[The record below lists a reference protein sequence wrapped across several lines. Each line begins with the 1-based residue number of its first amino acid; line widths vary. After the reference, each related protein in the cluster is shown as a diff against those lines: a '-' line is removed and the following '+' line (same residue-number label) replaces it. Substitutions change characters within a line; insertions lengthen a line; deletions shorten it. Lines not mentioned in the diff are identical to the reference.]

1 MRVLNVWDSRSV
13 RGCLGLALACLLAV
27 SPSLLLAQA
36 PDTAVALVPGETV
49 LITPQG
55 RYDAGLVHR
64 SLLGGNHRSLWETPI
79 EVEVLD
85 LSTFAG
91 GLTPVR
97 RGGGLQTRS
106 LRFQSAEGPLYS
118 FRALDKD
125 ASRTLDPALRQSIA
139 ARVLQD
145 QISALLPVSAL
156 VVSPLLEAAGVLHAD
171 PVLRVMPDDPA
182 LGEFREEFGG
192 LLGLV
197 EVRPDEGE
205 DGEPS
210 FAGAARVTGSERF
223 LELLEDDPEH
233 QVDPEAFL
241 RARLLDFFVGDW
253 DRHPDQWRWAE
264 FEEGSGS
271 RWEPIPRDRDWA
283 LARMEGLLV
292 WVAGFLVP
300 HYHGFR
306 HDYHSVFAQSWSG
319 RALDR
324 QLLSGMTRESFAAV
338 AEDLKGRLS
347 DDQISSAVGRLPDS
361 YRTQIGA
368 ELESALMNRR
378 DGLDRIAMAFYDHL
392 AGWVDIWATDEDE
405 VAEVQRSAD
414 GTVLVTVREEDAS
427 DPYYSRTFLPNETNE
442 IRLFLRGGEDK
453 VEVAGDGP
461 ADIEI
466 RLMGG
471 GGDDEYADLTS
482 AGGVGFYDHR
492 GDNTFVAGAGT
503 HIDETDY
510 DDPDDPSSAT
520 HQARARDWGSRT
532 LPVPYMLFD
541 SDLGV
546 VLGMGFSHT
555 RYGFRHFPHRTFIRG
570 SVGLST
576 GSGRP
581 RAELDLNTPLAGPNV
596 RLHLNGLWSGAEVNR
611 FFGFGNGTINDGPSA
626 FFEAER
632 EEIRVDA
639 TLQLRLG
646 ERATVEVGP
655 RARLFERIGETGR
668 LIDDVQPY
676 GNDQEFFNEFG
687 LIAAFNLDT
696 RPRIR
701 HARGGETLWVE
712 GRWYPELGDVESA
725 FAGVKAVAAAYR
737 SLDVAMEPTLAVRVG
752 GERLSGRFPY
762 QEAAYIG
769 GGTDLRGF
777 RNQRFAGRGA
787 AFANVELRLF
797 LGEFFFQVPSDFGV
811 FGLWDTGRVFDDA
824 DTDTSLHNAF
834 GGGVWFAFL
843 DRANTL
849 SVGFAS
855 SAEDQGLYV
864 KAGFLF

>member
-1 MRVLNVWDSRSV
+1 MRVLNVWDSR
-13 RGCLGLALACLLAV
+13 RLARWFVPALLCLLAV
-27 SPSLLLAQA
+27 GAPSLQAQT
-36 PDTAVALVPGETV
+36 PDSTVALVPGETV

-55 RYDAGLVHR
+55 RYDAGLLHR

-210 FAGAARVTGSERF
+210 FAGAARVTGSDRF
-223 LELLEDDPEH
+223 LELLEEDPEH
-233 QVDPEAFL
+233 QVDAEAFL

-264 FEEGSGS
+264 FEQGNES

-338 AEDLKGRLS
+338 AENLKERLS
-347 DDQISSAVGRLPDS
+347 DEEISAAVGRLPAS
-361 YRTQIGA
+361 YHTQIGA
-368 ELESALMNRR
+368 ELEAALLNRR

-392 AGWVDIWATDEDE
+392 AGWVDIWATDKDE
-405 VAEVQRSAD
+405 IAEVRRSPD
-414 GTVLVTVREEDAS
+414 GSVVVSVREDDAS
-427 DPYYSRTFLPNETNE
+427 AAYYSRTFLPSETNE
-442 IRLFLRGGEDK
+442 IRLFLRGGEDQ
-453 VEVAGDGP
+453 VEVVGEGP
-461 ADIEI
+461 AAIEI

-471 GGDDEYADLTS
+471 GGDDQYADRTT

-492 GDNTFVAGAGT
+492 GDNSFETAPGT
-503 HIDETDY
+503 HVDEADY
-510 DDPDDPSSAT
+510 DDPDDPASAT
-520 HQARARDWGSRT
+520 HQARARDWGSQT
-532 LPVPYMLFD
+532 LPVPYALFD

-546 VLGMGFSHT
+546 VLGMGFTHT

-576 GSGRP
+576 ASGRP
-581 RAELDLNTPLAGPNV
+581 RAELDVNTPLAGPNV
-596 RLHLNGLWSGAEVNR
+596 RLHLNALWSGAEVNR
-611 FFGFGNGTINDGPSA
+611 FFGYGNGTQNDRASA

-639 TLQLRLG
+639 TVQLRLG
-646 ERATVEVGP
+646 TKATVEVGP
-655 RARLFERIGETGR
+655 RARLFERIGESGR

-676 GNDQEFFNEFG
+676 GNAQESFNEFG

-696 RPRIR
+696 RLHLR
-701 HARGGETLWVE
+701 HARDGETLMVE

-725 FAGVKAVAAAYR
+725 FAGVRAVAAAYR
-737 SLDVAMEPTLAVRVG
+737 SLDGALQPTLAVRVG

-777 RNQRFAGRGA
+777 RNERFAGRGA

-824 DTDTSLHNAF
+824 DTDSSLHNAF

-855 SAEDQGLYV
+855 SDEDQGLYV